1 MAKLVNIPAP
11 TFTINGESYN
21 EYELRTIFLE
31 VAKGNLPVGLVVT
44 DSQGKNVTIGPRG
57 KCSDTLHGMSL
68 SDDIVK
74 ELIELRL
81 SSI

>member
-1 MAKLVNIPAP
+1 MAKLVNIVPP

-44 DSQGKNVTIGPRG
+44 DSQGKSVTIGPRG
-57 KCSDTLHGMSL
+57 KCSDTLHGLSL
-68 SDDIVK
+68 LDNIVEK
-74 ELIELRL
+74 LIEFRL
-81 SSI
+81 NH